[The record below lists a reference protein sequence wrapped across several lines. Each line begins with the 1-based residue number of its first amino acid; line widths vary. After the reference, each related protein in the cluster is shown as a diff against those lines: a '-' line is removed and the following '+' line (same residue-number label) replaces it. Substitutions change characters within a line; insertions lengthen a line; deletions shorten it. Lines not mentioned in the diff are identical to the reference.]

1 MKILE
6 QKNVTFKII
15 EYLKKGIS
23 FDEIKMIT
31 SLLNIKPKEITRK
44 SEQDY
49 KNLNL
54 DLDDDLKV
62 MEAIVKH
69 PKILERP
76 IILNNGKAVIGRPP
90 EKILE
95 IL

>member
-6 QKNVTFKII
+6 QKKAAFKII
-15 EYLKKGIS
+15 QYLKEGIS
-23 FDEIKMIT
+23 LDEIKKIT
-31 SLLNIKPKEITRK
+31 FLLNIKPKEIIRK

-54 DLDDDLKV
+54 DLDDDFKV
-62 MEAIVKH
+62 MEAIVKY
-69 PKILERP
+69 PKILQRP
-76 IILNNGKAVIGRPP
+76 IILNNKKATIGRPP
-90 EKILE
+90 EKTLE

>member
-1 MKILE
+1 VKILE
-6 QKNVTFKII
+6 QKEATFKIVQ
-15 EYLKKGIS
+15 YLKEGIS
-23 FDEIKMIT
+23 LDEIKKIT
-31 SLLNIKPKEITRK
+31 SLLNIKPKEIIRK

-54 DLDDDLKV
+54 DLDDDFKV
-62 MEAIVKH
+62 MEAIVKY

-76 IILNNGKAVIGRPP
+76 IILNNKKATIGRPP
-90 EKILE
+90 EKTLE

>member
-6 QKNVTFKII
+6 QKEATFKIVQ
-15 EYLKKGIS
+15 YLKEGIS
-23 FDEIKMIT
+23 LDEIKKIT
-31 SLLNIKPKEITRK
+31 SLLNIKPKEIIRK

-54 DLDDDLKV
+54 DLDDDFKV
-62 MEAIVKH
+62 MEAIVKY

-76 IILNNGKAVIGRPP
+76 IILNNKKATIGRPP
-90 EKILE
+90 EKTLE

>member
-1 MKILE
+1 M
-6 QKNVTFKII
+6 
-15 EYLKKGIS
+15 
-23 FDEIKMIT
+23 DEIKKIT
-31 SLLNIKPKEITRK
+31 SLLNIKPKEIIRK

-54 DLDDDLKV
+54 DLDDDFKV
-62 MEAIVKH
+62 MEAIVKY

-76 IILNNGKAVIGRPP
+76 IILNNKKATIGRPP
-90 EKILE
+90 EKTLE

>member
-15 EYLKKGIS
+15 EYLKEGIS
-23 FDEIKMIT
+23 FDEIKLIT
-31 SLLNIKPKEITRK
+31 SLLNIKPKEIIRK

-54 DLDDDLKV
+54 DLDDDFKV
-62 MEAIVKH
+62 MESIVKY

-76 IILNNGKAVIGRPP
+76 IILNNGKAIIGRPP
-90 EKILE
+90 EKTLE

>member
-6 QKNVTFKII
+6 QKKATFKII
-15 EYLKKGIS
+15 QYLKEGIS
-23 FDEIKMIT
+23 LDEIKKIT
-31 SLLNIKPKEITRK
+31 SLLNIKPKEIIRK

-54 DLDDDLKV
+54 DLDDDFKV
-62 MEAIVKH
+62 MEAIVKY
-69 PKILERP
+69 PKILQRP
-76 IILNNGKAVIGRPP
+76 IILNNKKATIGRPP
-90 EKILE
+90 EKTLE

>member
-6 QKNVTFKII
+6 QKKATFKII
-15 EYLKKGIS
+15 QYLKEGVS
-23 FDEIKMIT
+23 LDEIKKIT
-31 SLLNIKPKEITRK
+31 SLLNIKPKEIIRK

-54 DLDDDLKV
+54 DLDDDFKV
-62 MEAIVKH
+62 MKAIVKY
-69 PKILERP
+69 PKILQRP
-76 IILNNGKAVIGRPP
+76 IILNNKKATIGRPP
-90 EKILE
+90 EKTLE